1 MNPDN
6 QLIEDLKLG
15 CLIALIS
22 VPLLYVMISFG
33 GYAPADE
40 CANVINGGMSYTR
53 KQMLINAEP
62 TYNNIRSW
70 CVANIDHWEARIDD
84 ARDYQ
89 TADYQY

>member
-6 QLIEDLKLG
+6 QIIEDFKFG
-15 CLIALIS
+15 CLITLIFAP
-22 VPLLYVMISFG
+22 VLFVAISFG

-40 CANVINGGMSYTR
+40 CANAVKNGMNYTR
-53 KQMLINAEP
+53 KQMLVNAEP
-62 TYNNIRSW
+62 TYNNIRAW
-70 CVANIDHWEARIDD
+70 CVVNIEQWESKLDE

>member
-6 QLIEDLKLG
+6 QIIEDFKLG
-15 CLIALIS
+15 CLIALIFA
-22 VPLLYVMISFG
+22 PLLFVMISFG

-53 KQMLINAEP
+53 KQMLVNAEP
-62 TYNNIRSW
+62 TYNNIRAW
-70 CVANIDHWEARIDD
+70 CVVNIEQWQDKLDD